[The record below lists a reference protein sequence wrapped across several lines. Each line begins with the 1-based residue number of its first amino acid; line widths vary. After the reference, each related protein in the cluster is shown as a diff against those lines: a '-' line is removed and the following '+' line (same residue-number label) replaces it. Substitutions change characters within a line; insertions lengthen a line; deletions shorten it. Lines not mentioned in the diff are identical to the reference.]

1 MRASVLGDIIIT
13 RWFWSM
19 RVLTAGLSLYLI
31 WRINMTD
38 YIAMTPTEFL
48 PYLLIIGIVTALIF
62 TFIKAIPPYNDLN
75 KDLLRNGTITEK
87 IKYGMDYLTAN
98 IIGFV
103 GAVAAAVIVPGVIY
117 VSYLGAEP
125 DIWGCGVLCFIIAM
139 IVGYG
144 GTAVLTTIVDFLRD
158 KKKLNQLQGK
168 E

>member
-1 MRASVLGDIIIT
+1 MRLRFLGRILVS
-13 RWFWSM
+13 RWFWCA
-19 RVLTAGLSLYLI
+19 RLATAGISLYLI

-75 KDLLRNGTITEK
+75 KELLRNGTITEK

-98 IIGFV
+98 IVGFV
-103 GAVAAAVIVPGVIY
+103 VAVAAAVIVPGVIY